1 VDGFQVTGDRSPAR
15 LARVNDHS
23 GNGNGGTPGS
33 GSGEER
39 TDTRKRLLLIGGGSG
54 TGKTTVGWEVSVILR
69 QRGLAHCV
77 LEGDLMDQVHPAP
90 PGDPHR
96 SGITERNV
104 AAVWAN
110 YAALG
115 HHRLVYTN
123 TVSILEEDMLRRAMG
138 GGDIGVTRILL
149 TAGEAAVRAR
159 LAVRETGSQLLPH
172 IERSLRAA
180 VHLDA
185 EAPAGTVRV
194 ATDGL
199 GVGEVAARVVAAA
212 GW

>member
-1 VDGFQVTGDRSPAR
+1 MDDHEDGGSAPD
-15 LARVNDHS
+15 
-23 GNGNGGTPGS
+23 S
-33 GSGEER
+33 GSGNDSSDGSGDAGTGR
-39 TDTRKRLLLIGGGSG
+39 QHLLLIGGGSG
-54 TGKTTVGWEVSVILR
+54 TGKTTVGWEVSVVL
-69 QRGLAHCV
+69 QRRGTAHCV
-77 LEGDLMDQVHPAP
+77 LEGDYMDQVHPAP

-96 SGITERNV
+96 GGITERNV

-115 HHRLVYTN
+115 HRRLVYTN
-123 TVSILEEDMLRRAMG
+123 TVSVLEEDMLRRAMG

-149 TAGEAAVRAR
+149 TASEATVRAR

-172 IERSLRAA
+172 VERSLRAA
-180 VHLDA
+180 VRLDA

-194 ATDGL
+194 ATDGRT
-199 GVGEVAARVVAAA
+199 VEEVAARVVAAT

>member
-1 VDGFQVTGDRSPAR
+1 M
-15 LARVNDHS
+15 NDHDGS
-23 GNGNGGTPGS
+23 RGGGS
-33 GSGEER
+33 PDGGSDGG
-39 TDTRKRLLLIGGGSG
+39 DTTGTRRRLLLIGGGSG
-54 TGKTTVGWEVSVILR
+54 TGKTTVGWEVSVVLR
-69 QRGLAHCV
+69 RRGIAHCV
-77 LEGDLMDQVHPAP
+77 LEGDQMDQVHPAP

-123 TVSILEEDMLRRAMG
+123 TVSVLEEDMLRRAMG

-149 TAGEAAVRAR
+149 TANEATVRAR

-172 IERSLRAA
+172 VERSLEAA
-180 VHLDA
+180 AHLDT

-199 GVGEVAARVVAAA
+199 TVEEVAARVVAAA

>member
-1 VDGFQVTGDRSPAR
+1 MDDHGGGSAPDSGCGNDGSD
-15 LARVNDHS
+15 
-23 GNGNGGTPGS
+23 GS
-33 GSGEER
+33 GDAGTGR
-39 TDTRKRLLLIGGGSG
+39 RRLLLIGGGSG
-54 TGKTTVGWEVSVILR
+54 TGKTTIGWEVSVIL
-69 QRGLAHCV
+69 QRHGIAHCV
-77 LEGDLMDQVHPAP
+77 LEGDYMDQVHPAP

-104 AAVWAN
+104 AAIWAN

-123 TVSILEEDMLRRAMG
+123 TVSVLEGDMLRRAMG

-149 TAGEAAVRAR
+149 TAGEATMRAR

-172 IERSLRAA
+172 VERGLRAA
-180 VHLDA
+180 VRLDA

-194 ATDGL
+194 ATDDRT
-199 GVGEVAARVVAAA
+199 VEEVAARVVAAT

>member
-1 VDGFQVTGDRSPAR
+1 MDDHDG
-15 LARVNDHS
+15 
-23 GNGNGGTPGS
+23 GGSAPGS
-33 GSGEER
+33 GSGNDSSGDAGTGYR
-39 TDTRKRLLLIGGGSG
+39 RLLLIGGGSG
-54 TGKTTVGWEVSVILR
+54 TGKTTVGWEVSVIL
-69 QRGLAHCV
+69 QRRGIAHCV
-77 LEGDLMDQVHPAP
+77 LEGDYMDQVHPAP

-96 SGITERNV
+96 GGITERNV

-123 TVSILEEDMLRRAMG
+123 TVSVLEEDMLRRAMG

-149 TAGEAAVRAR
+149 TAGEATVRAR

-172 IERSLRAA
+172 VERSLRAA
-180 VHLDA
+180 VRLDA

-194 ATDGL
+194 ATDGRT
-199 GVGEVAARVVAAA
+199 VEEVAARVVAAT

>member
-1 VDGFQVTGDRSPAR
+1 M
-15 LARVNDHS
+15 NDHEDHD
-23 GNGNGGTPGS
+23 GGGSAPDS
-33 GSGEER
+33 GSDDNKSGDAGTGR
-39 TDTRKRLLLIGGGSG
+39 QRLLLIGGGSG
-54 TGKTTVGWEVSVILR
+54 TGKTTVGWEVSVIL
-69 QRGLAHCV
+69 QRRGIAHCV
-77 LEGDLMDQVHPAP
+77 LEGDYMDQVHPAP

-96 SGITERNV
+96 GGITERNV

-115 HHRLVYTN
+115 HRRLVYTN
-123 TVSILEEDMLRRAMG
+123 TVSVLEEDMLRRAMG

-149 TAGEAAVRAR
+149 TAGEATVRAR

-172 IERSLRAA
+172 VERSLRAA
-180 VHLDA
+180 VRLDA

-194 ATDGL
+194 ATDGRT
-199 GVGEVAARVVAAA
+199 VEEVAARVVAAT

>member
-1 VDGFQVTGDRSPAR
+1 MDDHDG
-15 LARVNDHS
+15 
-23 GNGNGGTPGS
+23 GGSAPGS
-33 GSGEER
+33 GSGNDSSGDAGTGR
-39 TDTRKRLLLIGGGSG
+39 RRLLLIGGGSG
-54 TGKTTVGWEVSVILR
+54 TGKTTVGWEVSVIL
-69 QRGLAHCV
+69 QRRGIAHCV
-77 LEGDLMDQVHPAP
+77 LEGDYMDQVHPAP
-90 PGDPHR
+90 PGDPRR

-123 TVSILEEDMLRRAMG
+123 TVSVLEEDMLRRAMG

-149 TAGEAAVRAR
+149 TAGEATVRAR

-172 IERSLRAA
+172 VERSLRAA
-180 VHLDA
+180 VRLDA

-194 ATDGL
+194 ATDGRT
-199 GVGEVAARVVAAA
+199 VEEVAARVVAAT